1 MASRRVSGFVRVECD
16 LGITLQQDF
25 GLCAVA
31 SDIRAEAQ
39 ARLTGIQSLDGDGLG
54 IHLRCCRLSLG
65 TSEVK
70 NTFA

>member
-39 ARLTGIQSLDGDGLG
+39 ARLTGIQSLDCDGLG
-54 IHLRCCRLSLG
+54 LYLGRFRLLG
-65 TSEVK
+65 TLG
-70 NTFA
+70 